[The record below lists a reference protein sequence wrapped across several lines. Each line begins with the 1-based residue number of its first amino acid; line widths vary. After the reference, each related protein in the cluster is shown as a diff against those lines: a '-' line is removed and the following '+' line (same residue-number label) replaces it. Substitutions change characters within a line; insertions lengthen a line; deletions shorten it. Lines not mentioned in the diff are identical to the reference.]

1 MEFKIAQL
9 QNGLTIIG
17 ELNASAKSA
26 AIGFFV
32 KAGARDET
40 SQINGVSHFLEHML
54 FKGTEK
60 LNAFEVS
67 RAFDKTGAKFNA
79 FTSEENTV
87 YYAAVLPEYLAEITT
102 LWSELLRPA
111 LRDDDFNIEKNVIKE
126 EIAMY
131 KDFPSFDVTDR
142 ARSLHFQGHPCQ
154 NSVLGTETSID
165 SLTAEQMRDYFTS
178 RYYALGNMIVTVV
191 GNFDW
196 DHIRQILQAE
206 CSGWQTQQLSRQLSD
221 CKGSFKQKRV
231 EKPNLACEHICLV
244 SHAVSAQDP
253 KRFACRLLACIIGDS
268 VGSRFFW
275 ELIDKAIAET
285 AVMQSE
291 VMDAT
296 GALFSYIRCSNE
308 NVTQVLDIVD
318 AIFKN
323 IADSGI
329 SDDELNKAKN
339 KILSALVIKNEM
351 PMGRLVDVGFNWT
364 YLKQYRSVEDDIVSI
379 KSVTVDEVNSLIK
392 QLNPARYTKVSIGP
406 AKPAG

>member
-9 QNGLTIIG
+9 QNGLTILG
-17 ELNASAKSA
+17 EFNASAKSA

-67 RAFDKTGAKFNA
+67 QAFDKTGAKFNA
-79 FTSEENTV
+79 VTSEENTV

-111 LRDDDFNIEKNVIKE
+111 LRDDDFSIEKNVIKE

-131 KDFPSFDVTDR
+131 KDLPIFDVTDQ

-165 SLTAEQMRDYFTS
+165 SLTAEQMRDYFIS
-178 RYYALGNMIVTVV
+178 RYAPGNMIVTVV

-196 DHIRQILQAE
+196 DHICQILQAK
-206 CSGWQTQQLSRQLSD
+206 CAGWQTQQVSRQLSD

-231 EKPNLACEHICLV
+231 EKPNLVCEHICLV
-244 SHAVSAQDP
+244 SYAVSAQDR
-253 KRFACRLLACIIGDS
+253 KRFACRLLASIIGDG

-275 ELIDKAIAET
+275 ELVDKAIAET
-285 AVMQSE
+285 AVMQLE
-291 VMDAT
+291 VMDAI
-296 GALFSYIRCSNE
+296 GAFFSYIRCSNE

-323 IADSGI
+323 IADFGI
-329 SDDELNKAKN
+329 SDDELKKAKN

-351 PMGRLVDVGFNWT
+351 PMGRLVDVGLNWT
-364 YLKQYRSVEDDIVSI
+364 YLKQYRSVEDDIASI
-379 KSVTVDEVNSLIK
+379 KSVTVDEVNSLIE